1 MPLIS
6 IIMPVYNAEQYL
18 ASSIDSLL
26 AQTVKD
32 FELLLINDGS
42 KDNSLAICREY
53 EARDSRARVFDKPNG
68 GVSSARNMGLD
79 VAQGEWLMFVDSDD
93 WLTENT
99 LELCLEHTP
108 ENDVVCFAFRLLYK
122 DNTSYDKP
130 LCATK
135 GLRDYF
141 KHQIQRRG
149 GVRACGA
156 LYRRSIIADNKIYFT
171 PGIIYGEDWLWAMR
185 VTLCCKKIKPL
196 THSFCYHYNLMNQ
209 SSCTNTMSVRKVIQQ
224 LKVLKIIKECLA
236 QTDALG
242 SASNYRKHFRDTRC
256 SVVLDALRMFSPK
269 ETCEHVIEVYDEIT
283 FIDRWDVLLAD
294 ISLRKKIRLFKFLRY
309 CRANGLPRS

>member
-1 MPLIS
+1 
-6 IIMPVYNAEQYL
+6 MPVYNAEQYL

-42 KDNSLAICREY
+42 RDNSLAICREY
-53 EARDSRARVFDKPNG
+53 EARDSRVRVFDKPNG

-108 ENDVVCFAFRLLYK
+108 ENDVVCFAFRLLFK
-122 DNTSYDKP
+122 DNTSCDKP
-130 LCATK
+130 LCETK
-135 GLRDYF
+135 DLIDYF
-141 KHQIQRRG
+141 KHQIQRRVG
-149 GVRACGA
+149 MRACGA

-185 VTLCCKKIKPL
+185 VSLYCTKIKSL
-196 THSFCYHYNLMNQ
+196 THSYCYLYNLMNL
-209 SSCTNTMSVRKVIQQ
+209 SSCTNTMSVPKVIQQ
-224 LKVLKIIKECLA
+224 LKVLKIAKGYLA
-236 QTDALG
+236 EVGSLG
-242 SASNYRKHFRDTRC
+242 DVSNYRKQFRDTRC
-256 SVVLDALRMFSPK
+256 RVVLDALRMFSP
-269 ETCEHVIEVYDEIT
+269 EEICEHVIEVYDDIT

-294 ISLRKKIRLFKFLRY
+294 ISIRQKRRLFKFLRY
-309 CRANGLPRS
+309 CYANGLQRP